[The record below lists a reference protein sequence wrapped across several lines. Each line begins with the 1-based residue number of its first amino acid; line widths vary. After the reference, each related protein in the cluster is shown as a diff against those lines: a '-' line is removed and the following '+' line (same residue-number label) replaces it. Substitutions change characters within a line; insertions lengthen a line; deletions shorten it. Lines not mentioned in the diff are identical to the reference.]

1 MKKVDAKFV
10 IGANYG
16 DEGKGLATNFFAQNA
31 SNKVINILFNGGS
44 QRGHTVELKDGTRHV
59 FHHFGSGT
67 FAGADTFFDV
77 HFIVNPMN
85 FVKEYCELVDLGYK
99 PVCYINPNCRVTTP
113 FDVFINQIVEHGRGN
128 KRHGSCGCGIWETI
142 KRYNNPNF
150 CCDFGNDR
158 GKFRDKFGMSYMSNS
173 QLTDFLKELAEDYLP
188 TVLSHDYSIDNI
200 PSEFKEIINDR
211 SLIEHWIDDFRFM
224 QSVCTPARMKDIIN
238 LDDNISLIYEAGQGL
253 ALGEQQVHPD
263 NWEHSTPSNTGSDSQ
278 IYRLYNMLNR
288 TTCEYSVEICY
299 VTRSYFTRH
308 GNGPFDECSKNEINP
323 DIEDNTNVPNEFQG
337 SIRYGKFNKNDFLSR
352 VSEDIKYIPNDFPVK
367 KSLMITH
374 LNYTDGDIFGDCKI
388 DDLTLGFDKFYKS
401 YTKFSED
408 IITS

>member
-31 SNKVINILFNGGS
+31 SSKVINILFNGGS

-77 HFIVNPMN
+77 NFIANPMN
-85 FVKEYCELVDLGYK
+85 FVKEYCELVELGYK

-113 FDVFINQIVEHGRGN
+113 FDVFINQIVEHNRGN

-142 KRYNNPNF
+142 KRYKNPNF
-150 CCDFGNDR
+150 CCDFGKDR

-188 TVLSHDYSIDNI
+188 AVLSHDYSIDKI

-224 QSVCTPARMKDIIN
+224 QSVCTPARIKDFIN
-238 LDDNISLIYEAGQGL
+238 HDDDISLIYEAGQGL
-253 ALGEQQVHPD
+253 ALGEQQVLSD
-263 NWEHSTPSNTGSDSQ
+263 NWDHSTPSNTGSDAQ
-278 IYRLYNMLNR
+278 IYWLYDMLNG

-323 DIEDNTNVPNEFQG
+323 DIEDSTNIPNEFQG
-337 SIRYGKFNKNDFLSR
+337 SIRYGKFNKKDFLSR
-352 VSEDIKYIPNDFPVK
+352 VSEDFKYVPNNFQVK

-374 LNYTDGDIFGDCKI
+374 LNYTDGDIFGDCTI
-388 DDLTLGFDKFYKS
+388 DDLAPSFDKLYQS
-401 YTKFSED
+401 YTKFPED